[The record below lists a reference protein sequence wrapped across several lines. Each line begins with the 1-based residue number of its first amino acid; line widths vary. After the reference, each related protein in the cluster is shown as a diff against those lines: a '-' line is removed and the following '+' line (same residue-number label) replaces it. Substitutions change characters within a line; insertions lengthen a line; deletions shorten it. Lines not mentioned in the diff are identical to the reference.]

1 MLDMPRYLDVCR
13 RNQQMSPIHSCFSMM
28 DQLRANFFGF
38 LEKKRNGYVSMYY
51 IIYHLL
57 STIYELQHLRQIA
70 GQLDGLKKQ
79 QRHTSPE
86 NSVRWFTLK
95 VPGLKELWLPPKS
108 TVTYLGFRV
117 PTHAIYPLKNVDL
130 VNFRNPR
137 HPPEFPH
144 LTSSRSQMP
153 SPSLLN
159 FNEERIVGACAR
171 QNALQLPFST
181 NQALDTSPEHSNT
194 SWKKSMAETC
204 YNILPNLYK

>member
-28 DQLRANFFGF
+28 DQPRANFWGF

-51 IIYHLL
+51 IIYH
-57 STIYELQHLRQIA
+57 
-70 GQLDGLKKQ
+70 
-79 QRHTSPE
+79 HTSPE

>member
-28 DQLRANFFGF
+28 DQPRANFWGF
-38 LEKKRNGYVSMYY
+38 LEKKRNGYVSMNY

-70 GQLDGLKKQ
+70 GQLDGLKKK